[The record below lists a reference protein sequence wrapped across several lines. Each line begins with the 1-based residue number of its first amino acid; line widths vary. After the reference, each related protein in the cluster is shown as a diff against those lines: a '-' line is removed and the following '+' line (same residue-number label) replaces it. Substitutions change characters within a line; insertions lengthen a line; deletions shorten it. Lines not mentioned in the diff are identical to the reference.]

1 MFKKFKKAEIL
12 IPRIKNQNV
21 PVASEV
27 AGSSCLL
34 PEGVQYD
41 FLAFLLVLPP
51 MYIFLNH
58 VLWVLHVAAHSRPKT
73 VLLCPPS

>member
-51 MYIFLNH
+51 MYVFLNQ